1 RAGEP
6 EGRARR
12 SRRRADPHRA
22 HGRRAERLGRR
33 APARPGHDA
42 GPGRHHRL
50 RRGAAPAAAG
60 PGGGAR
66 RPGAAARRAH
76 RAPGHRP
83 RRCAAGRAAGPA
95 GHLAGAREQYRRG
108 RHPPHR
114 GDPHR
119 DLDPPTRGPPMTAA
133 DPSNTPP
140 ARGYRSRIQDLAGA
154 VLAGGEAEDLLDL
167 LLRTARTDLEAP
179 TALLALLLRTDVW
192 GVEMVD
198 GEDSAELLG
207 VEIPPG
213 SAAALALHREDSD
226 ALEAIGELE
235 LGNRN
240 SRALL
245 GVVDAAEHGLGVL
258 AALRPLESE
267 PFTAADRER
276 LDALAGLIAL
286 TLRAP
291 SLGASVEID
300 DERSR
305 IARDLHDLAIQEL
318 FAVGMELEALVNS
331 LEAPGMTPSNARIR
345 SSVATSVQGVENAVA
360 QIRQIVQSLRRER
373 TAATLTE
380 RLRHEVG
387 LATAGL
393 GFVPSMRLPPHP
405 AEMDAE
411 LPPEIAEDVVAVVRE
426 CLANA
431 ARHAH
436 ATAVAVSVSVF
447 SE

>member
-1 RAGEP
+1 LPVALP
-6 EGRARR
+6 IYP
-12 SRRRADPHRA
+12 S
-22 HGRRAERLGRR
+22 
-33 APARPGHDA
+33 
-42 GPGRHHRL
+42 
-50 RRGAAPAAAG
+50 
-60 PGGGAR
+60 
-66 RPGAAARRAH
+66 
-76 RAPGHRP
+76 
-83 RRCAAGRAAGPA
+83 
-95 GHLAGAREQYRRG
+95 
-108 RHPPHR
+108 
-114 GDPHR
+114 
-119 DLDPPTRGPPMTAA
+119 TRGSPMTAA
-133 DPSNTPP
+133 EPPTAPP
-140 ARGYRSRIQDLAGA
+140 ARGSRSRIQDLAGA

-167 LLRTARTDLEAP
+167 LLRSARTDLEAR
-179 TALLALLLRTDVW
+179 TALLAMPLRTDAW

-198 GEDSAELLG
+198 GEDTAELLG
-207 VEIPPG
+207 AEVPPDSPVG
-213 SAAALALHREDSD
+213 LALHREDSD
-226 ALEAIGELE
+226 ALETIGALE
-235 LGNRN
+235 LGGRRG
-240 SRALL
+240 RALP
-245 GVVDAAEHGLGVL
+245 GVVDAAEHGLGLL
-258 AALRPLESE
+258 AALRPVESE

-291 SLGASVEID
+291 SLGASIEID

-405 AEMDAE
+405 A
-411 LPPEIAEDVVAVVRE
+411 
-426 CLANA
+426 
-431 ARHAH
+431 
-436 ATAVAVSVSVF
+436 
-447 SE
+447 

>member
-1 RAGEP
+1 M
-6 EGRARR
+6 
-12 SRRRADPHRA
+12 S
-22 HGRRAERLGRR
+22 
-33 APARPGHDA
+33 
-42 GPGRHHRL
+42 
-50 RRGAAPAAAG
+50 AA
-60 PGGGAR
+60 
-66 RPGAAARRAH
+66 
-76 RAPGHRP
+76 
-83 RRCAAGRAAGPA
+83 
-95 GHLAGAREQYRRG
+95 
-108 RHPPHR
+108 
-114 GDPHR
+114 
-119 DLDPPTRGPPMTAA
+119 DPPTA
-133 DPSNTPP
+133 PP
-140 ARGYRSRIQDLAGA
+140 ARGPRSRIQDLAGA

-167 LLRTARTDLEAP
+167 LLRSARADLEAR
-179 TALLALLLRTDVW
+179 TALLAMPLRTDVW

-198 GEDSAELLG
+198 GEDVAELLG
-207 VEIPPG
+207 AEIPPDSPVG
-213 SAAALALHREDSD
+213 LALHREDSD
-226 ALEAIGELE
+226 ALETIGELE
-235 LGNRN
+235 FGDRRD
-240 SRALL
+240 RALL
-245 GVVDAAEHGLGVL
+245 GVVDAAEHGLGLL

-267 PFTAADRER
+267 PFSAADRER

-291 SLGASVEID
+291 TLGASIEID

-318 FAVGMELEALVNS
+318 FAVGMELEAMVNS

-447 SE
+447 SEGVDRVVQVNVSDNGKGIDPTVTRRSGLANISSRARRHSGWVDALNLEPGTMISWRVTLPPTG